1 MVQLPMLIAL
11 PFSLLATCLPA
22 QEAAAQEPATPT
34 DVATSSAPTIELSLE
49 DVVRMAHDKAPALA
63 QARLQAL
70 AAEGGVLEASGSFDP
85 VIFSDFTYH
94 LIEQPAGGF
103 FSSFGTTKSKGFDA
117 SQGIRSALTTGG
129 NISLKLTESYSDVS
143 YLPVAQSDTSIVLE
157 FTQPLLRGAWSL
169 SATQALRQAE
179 YARDRDLAG
188 VRQASTDVV
197 QAAVDAYWDLAFAY
211 ADLNVKERSLALAEG
226 LRDLTQA
233 KFQVGAVAEVEV
245 VQTEADIASR
255 TDALLTARN
264 NVRRAEDTLR
274 ILLFSMD
281 DDDDWQVRLTTSEKP
296 PTVRPEKVDWRDAFS
311 VAREYRADLRQLRLD
326 VDKAQLDWD
335 VAAEATLPKLDFVGT
350 GSFFSQ
356 ADQVG
361 EALDVLRDHDFP
373 GYTLGLVFEIPL
385 GNAQYEGAE
394 NRSRQMQRLAR
405 RILRDRENEVAN
417 EVRDAVRNLNYNAE
431 RVSVT
436 ATASAVAARQLE
448 AEQRRLAEGASTN
461 FQVLQ
466 FQTDLAVAQ
475 SQEVQA
481 QTEYAKAVTRLN
493 TVRGLNWD
501 ATRPDLADLDDYLP
515 GQRYE

>member
-1 MVQLPMLIAL
+1 MLLILPLGL
-11 PFSLLATCLPA
+11 SLLSVPA
-22 QEAAAQEPATPT
+22 QAVASLAQEPATAASQP
-34 DVATSSAPTIELSLE
+34 AMLELKLS

-70 AAEGGVLEASGSFDP
+70 AAEGSVMEAEGFFDP
-85 VIFSDFTYH
+85 VLFADLTYLFS
-94 LIEQPAGGF
+94 EQPGSGF
-103 FSSFGTTKSKGFDA
+103 FSAFGNTKTRGFSA
-117 SQGIRSALTTGG
+117 AQGIRSQLVTGG
-129 NISLKLTESYSDVS
+129 NISLKLSESYNDTS
-143 YLPVAQSDTSIVLE
+143 YLPDSQSDTSVVLE
-157 FTQPLLRGAWSL
+157 FTQPLMRGAWNL
-169 SATQALRQAE
+169 SATQARRQAE

-188 VRQASTDVV
+188 VRQAGSDVV

-211 ADLNVKERSLALAEG
+211 ADLRVKEQSLALAVG
-226 LRDLTQA
+226 LRDLTEA

-264 NVRRAEDTLR
+264 TVHRAEDALR
-274 ILLFSMD
+274 ILLFSMQD
-281 DDDDWQVRLTTSEKP
+281 DRDWQVRLRPSDAP
-296 PTVRPEKVDWRDAFS
+296 PAVNVEVVDWRDAFAI
-311 VAREYRADLRQLRLD
+311 AREFRADLRQLRMD
-326 VDKAQLDWD
+326 IDKAQLDWD
-335 VAAEATLPKLDFVGT
+335 VAQEATMPKLDFVGT
-350 GSFFSQ
+350 GSFFAQDS
-356 ADQVG
+356 QVG
-361 EALDVLRDHDFP
+361 NALDALYDHEFP

-385 GNAQYEGAE
+385 GNNQFAGAE
-394 NRSRQMQRLAR
+394 NRTRQMQMLAR

-431 RVSVT
+431 RVTVT
-436 ATASAVAARQLE
+436 ATASSVAARQLE

-481 QTEYAKAVTRLN
+481 KMEYAKAITKLN

-501 ATRPDLADLDDYLP
+501 ATRPDLADLDDYRP

>member
-1 MVQLPMLIAL
+1 MFVPVARLPMLFAL
-11 PFSLLATCLPA
+11 HLGLLATSCFAA
-22 QEAAAQEPATPT
+22 QEAVTQNPGTL
-34 DVATSSAPTIELSLE
+34 ELTLN
-49 DVVRMAHDKAPALA
+49 DVVRLAHDKAPALA

-70 AAEGGVLEASGSFDP
+70 AAEGGVLEASGIFDP
-85 VIFSDFTYH
+85 ILFSDLTYSFT
-94 LIEQPAGGF
+94 EQPAGGF
-103 FSSFGTTKSKGFDA
+103 FSAFGTTKSKRIDA
-117 SQGIRSALTTGG
+117 NQGIRSALVTGG
-129 NISLKLTESYSDVS
+129 NISLKLSETYNDAS
-143 YLPVAQSDTSIVLE
+143 YLPMSQSDTSVVLE
-157 FTQPLLRGAWSL
+157 FTQPLLRGAWNL

-211 ADLNVKERSLALAEG
+211 ADLNVKEQSLALAEG
-226 LRDLTQA
+226 LRDLTEA

-264 NVRRAEDTLR
+264 TVRRAEDTLR
-274 ILLFSMD
+274 ILLFSMED
-281 DDDDWQVRLTTSEKP
+281 DSDWQVRLMPAETP
-296 PTVRPEKVDWRDAFS
+296 PTVRIEQVDWRDAFG
-311 VAREYRADLRQLRLD
+311 VAREFRADLRQLRLD
-326 VDKAQLDWD
+326 IDKAQLDWD
-335 VAAEATLPKLDFVGT
+335 VAAEATKPKLDFIGT
-350 GSFFSQ
+350 GSFFAQ
-356 ADQVG
+356 ASQVG
-361 EALDVLRDHDFP
+361 DALDVLRDADFP

-394 NRSRQMQRLAR
+394 NRSRQMQLLAR

-436 ATASAVAARQLE
+436 ARASSVAARQLE

-475 SQEVQA
+475 SQEVRA
-481 QTEYAKAVTRLN
+481 QTDYAKAVTRLN

-515 GQRYE
+515 GQQYD

>member
-1 MVQLPMLIAL
+1 MLLTLPLG
-11 PFSLLATCLPA
+11 LLLLCAPA
-22 QEAAAQEPATPT
+22 QEAATTQEPATPIGT
-34 DVATSSAPTIELSLE
+34 PEANTLLLDLS
-49 DVVRMAHDKAPALA
+49 DVVRMAHEKAPALA

-70 AAEGGVLEASGSFDP
+70 AAEGSVMEADGFFDP
-85 VIFSDFTYH
+85 VFFADLTYSF
-94 LIEQPAGGF
+94 IEQPAGGF
-103 FSSFGTTKSKGFDA
+103 FSSFGTTKSKSISAG
-117 SQGIRSALTTGG
+117 QGIRSRLVTGG
-129 NISLKLTESYSDVS
+129 NVSLKLNETYNDAS
-143 YLPVAQSDTSIVLE
+143 YLPDSQADTSIVLE
-157 FTQPLLRGAWSL
+157 FTQPLLRGAWNL

-188 VRQASTDVV
+188 LRLAGTDVV

-211 ADLNVKERSLALAEG
+211 ADLRVKEQSLALAVG
-226 LRDLTQA
+226 LRDLTEA

-264 NVRRAEDTLR
+264 TVHRAEDQLR

-281 DDDDWQVRLTTSEKP
+281 DEADWQVRLRPSEAP
-296 PTVRPEKVDWRDAFS
+296 PTVNVETVDWRDAFAT
-311 VAREYRADLRQLRLD
+311 AREFRADLRQLRLD
-326 VDKAQLDWD
+326 IDQAQLNWD
-335 VAAEATLPKLDFVGT
+335 VAQEATMPKLDFIGT
-350 GSFFSQ
+350 GSFFAQ
-356 ADQVG
+356 DNQVG
-361 EALDVLRDHDFP
+361 NALDSLYDHDFP

-385 GNAQYEGAE
+385 GNNQFAGAE
-394 NRSRQMQRLAR
+394 NRTRQQQMLAR
-405 RILRDRENEVAN
+405 RVLRDRENEVAS

-431 RVSVT
+431 RMTVT

-475 SQEVQA
+475 SQEIQA
-481 QTEYAKAVTRLN
+481 QMEYAKAVTKLN

-501 ATRPDLADLDDYLP
+501 ATRPDLADLDDYRP
-515 GQRYE
+515 GRQYE